1 MLHHRATR
9 REKRGVGRFESNDD
23 KHTRTRGGGS
33 RLALLSAR
41 KLDLK

>member
-23 KHTRTRGGGS
+23 KHTRTRGVP
-33 RLALLSAR
+33 RLALLPAR